1 MSGEGPIESIAEP
14 GIKATGEVLQTM
26 RHEVA
31 QLLNRHQRS
40 FPGAQPV
47 SFTRAHLEELRKED
61 YFVCEKS
68 DGIRYLLYLTED
80 NYGKEAHYLID
91 RKNEYWYINNK
102 SFHLPTPQGIQSFHV
117 QTLLDGELVMDK
129 EDGRQ
134 VPRFLLFDCLVMDG
148 KNLMERPLDKRLAY
162 IKDHMYV
169 PYKRLFQEFPEEL
182 KYQPFEILMKD
193 MQFSYGVEMM
203 FKDVLPKLKHGNDGL
218 IFTCRTSSYRHGTD
232 PHILKWKPPEE
243 NTIDCRLKLFFPTV
257 EPDEEDIANG
267 VTEPYIDYHTLDR
280 VELWAYMGD
289 SHPRYQK
296 YADAYI
302 SEKELEDLINLGD
315 PLNDR
320 VAECYL
326 DDAGRWRISR
336 FRDDKLEANHIS
348 TLKSV
353 MNSIEDG
360 VTKHDLLHAAKAVK
374 DAWKA
379 RNSRRGG

>member
-1 MSGEGPIESIAEP
+1 
-14 GIKATGEVLQTM
+14 
-26 RHEVA
+26 
-31 QLLNRHQRS
+31 
-40 FPGAQPV
+40 
-47 SFTRAHLEELRKED
+47 
-61 YFVCEKS
+61 
-68 DGIRYLLYLTED
+68 
-80 NYGKEAHYLID
+80 
-91 RKNEYWYINNK
+91 
-102 SFHLPTPQGIQSFHV
+102 
-117 QTLLDGELVMDK
+117 MDK

-280 VELWAYMGD
+280 VELWAFMGD

-353 MNSIEDG
+353 MTSIEDG